1 MRHLKLFLLAA
12 SAALFAVACATNTNT
27 NTTIGSGRTVTN
39 NVNSGAPAA
48 SPAAAATP
56 DELAAARATYN
67 TTCSKCHKENG
78 EGGVAEL
85 DEGEKLKVPSFK
97 EAHSVKHTEADFVR
111 KITNGDTDE
120 GMPAF
125 KGRLTPE
132 QITDLARFVRREF
145 QSAGAKATTTTTTPA
160 ATTAANANTGAH

>member
-27 NTTIGSGRTVTN
+27 NTATGPGHTVTN
-39 NVNSGAPAA
+39 NVNGGAPTA
-48 SPAAAATP
+48 SPSAAATP
-56 DELAAARATYN
+56 DELAAARATYKTSCAN
-67 TTCSKCHKENG
+67 CHKENG
-78 EGGVAEL
+78 EGGIAEL

-97 EAHSVKHTEADFVR
+97 EAHSVKHTEADFIR
-111 KITNGDTDE
+111 KIANGDTDE

-145 QSAGAKATTTTTTPA
+145 QSAGAKTTTTTP
-160 ATTAANANTGAH
+160 TTAPNANAGAH

>member
-1 MRHLKLFLLAA
+1 MRHLKLFVLA
-12 SAALFAVACATNTNT
+12 SAAALSAAACATNTNT
-27 NTTIGSGRTVTN
+27 NTATGPGRTVTVNANAN
-39 NVNSGAPAA
+39 NAPAA
-48 SPAAAATP
+48 SPAATP

-67 TTCSKCHKENG
+67 TTCAKCHKENG

-97 EAHSVKHTEADFVR
+97 EGHSVKHTEADFVR
-111 KITNGDTDE
+111 KIANGDKDE

-145 QSAGAKATTTTTTPA
+145 QSAS
-160 ATTAANANTGAH
+160 ATTAPANANAGAH

>member
-1 MRHLKLFLLAA
+1 MRHLKLFILAGA
-12 SAALFAVACATNTNT
+12 AALFAVACATNTNT
-27 NTTIGSGRTVTN
+27 NTATGPGSTVN
-39 NVNSGAPAA
+39 INANSAPAA
-48 SPAAAATP
+48 SPAASATP

-67 TTCSKCHKENG
+67 TTCAKCHKENG

-85 DEGEKLKVPSFK
+85 DEGDKITVPSFK
-97 EAHSVKHTEADFVR
+97 EEHSIKHTEADFVR
-111 KITNGDTDE
+111 KITNGDKEE

-145 QSAGAKATTTTTTPA
+145 QSAGAK
-160 ATTAANANTGAH
+160 TAPANANAGAH

>member
-1 MRHLKLFLLAA
+1 MRHFKLFVLASA
-12 SAALFAVACATNTNT
+12 AALFAVACATNTNT
-27 NTTIGSGRTVTN
+27 NTATGPGRTVTVNTN
-39 NVNSGAPAA
+39 NANAAP
-48 SPAAAATP
+48 PAATP

-67 TTCSKCHKENG
+67 TTCAKCHKENG

-97 EAHSVKHTEADFVR
+97 EEHSVKHTEADFVR
-111 KITNGDTDE
+111 KITNGDKDE

-132 QITDLARFVRREF
+132 QINDLARFVRREF
-145 QSAGAKATTTTTTPA
+145 QSAGATTTPA
-160 ATTAANANTGAH
+160 NANAGTH

>member
-1 MRHLKLFLLAA
+1 MRYSKLFVLAA
-12 SAALFAVACATNTNT
+12 AAALFAAACATNTNT
-27 NTTIGSGRTVTN
+27 NTNITTGPGRTVTN
-39 NVNSGAPAA
+39 NINSGSPAA
-48 SPAAAATP
+48 SATP

-67 TTCSKCHKENG
+67 TTCAKCHKENG

-145 QSAGAKATTTTTTPA
+145 QSAGAKATT
-160 ATTAANANTGAH
+160 AANANAGAH

>member
-27 NTTIGSGRTVTN
+27 NTTINSGRTVTN
-39 NVNSGAPAA
+39 NVNGGAPAA
-48 SPAAAATP
+48 SPAAPAATP
-56 DELAAARATYN
+56 DEFAAARATYK
-67 TTCSKCHKENG
+67 TTCANCHKENG
-78 EGGVAEL
+78 EGGIAEL

-145 QSAGAKATTTTTTPA
+145 QSADAKPTAPTTP
-160 ATTAANANTGAH
+160 TAGANANTGAH